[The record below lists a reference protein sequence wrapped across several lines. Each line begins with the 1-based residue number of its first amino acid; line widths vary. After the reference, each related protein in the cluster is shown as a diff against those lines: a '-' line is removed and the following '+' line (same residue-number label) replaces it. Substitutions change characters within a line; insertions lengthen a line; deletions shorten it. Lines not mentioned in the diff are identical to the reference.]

1 MRLAVISHKLCWRS
15 VDSSTGYAT
24 DGGFP
29 LQMAAISELF
39 SETVLVLPCETAA
52 ASNGASPL
60 RGRNLRVTPLSAPK
74 GKGLRRKFD
83 MLRWVTRNGPTIWQ
97 AVKNADA
104 VHTPIP
110 GDIGTIGMVF
120 ALILRK
126 PLFVRHCGN
135 WLAPRTTAERLWKW
149 SMERFAGG
157 RNVMLATGGS
167 TEPPS
172 HLNENVRWI
181 FSTSLRSEQIA
192 NSVLREPPRRG
203 ELRLVIACRLEERK
217 GTDVV
222 IDALPLI
229 AETYP
234 GVTLDVIGGG
244 SLLESL
250 KERADRLALRN
261 RVVFH
266 GKVAQ
271 SEVLEILNTAH
282 LFCYP
287 TSASEGFPKVV
298 LEALAS
304 GLPVIT
310 TRVSVL
316 PRLIASGCGKLLNE
330 GTPAALAEAVTEI
343 SSDPDAYG
351 QMSINAIATAR
362 QYTLEKWRDSIGEV
376 LCESW
381 NVRSLGSADSSSAAQ
396 VGV

>member
-15 VDSSTGYAT
+15 VDSSTGYVT

-29 LQMAAISELF
+29 LQMEAISELF
-39 SETVLVLPCETAA
+39 SETELVLPSETTV
-52 ASNGASPL
+52 ASKGTSPL
-60 RGRNLRVTPLSAPK
+60 RGQNLRVTPLSVPQ

-83 MLRWVTRNGPTIWQ
+83 MLRWVAVNGPTIWQ
-97 AVKNADA
+97 AVKRADA
-104 VHTPIP
+104 IHAPIP
-110 GDIGTIGMVF
+110 GDVGTIGMIF

-135 WLAPRTTAERLWKW
+135 WLDPRTTAERLWKW

-167 TEPPS
+167 DEPPS
-172 HLNENVRWI
+172 RLNENVRWI
-181 FSTSLRSEQIA
+181 FSTSLRSGQIA
-192 NSVLREPPRRG
+192 NSVPREPPRGG

-222 IDALPLI
+222 IDALPMI
-229 AETYP
+229 AQTYP
-234 GVTLDVIGGG
+234 GVTLDVIGAG

-250 KERADRLALRN
+250 KEQADRLAIRN

-271 SEVLEILNTAH
+271 SEVVEILKTAH

-316 PRLIASGCGKLLNE
+316 PRLIESGCGKLLDE
-330 GTPAALAEAVTEI
+330 ATPAALKAAVDDICTDRKVYRQKSE
-343 SSDPDAYG
+343 
-351 QMSINAIATAR
+351 NAIATSR
-362 QYTLEKWRDSIGEV
+362 QYSLEKWRDSIGEV

-381 NVRSLGSADSSSAAQ
+381 NVRSLSAADSSSAAQ